1 MPRQAQQG
9 GQGFVWGLEVVLLLQ
24 VQGCRA
30 WQLRLCCADAPFTR
44 PKPPPVSPLCPFL
57 PAHPPACLQR
67 RSSRLVSR
75 QCKEEEARRQ
85 QELEAAA
92 AAAASAAEQAE
103 AAAAAAAARAMAV
116 VPTTAKGAPAK
127 QLLDVLPEQ
136 RLGLLLKQVGLR
148 G

>member
-1 MPRQAQQG
+1 M
-9 GQGFVWGLEVVLLLQ
+9 
-24 VQGCRA
+24 
-30 WQLRLCCADAPFTR
+30 
-44 PKPPPVSPLCPFL
+44 
-57 PAHPPACLQR
+57 
-67 RSSRLVSR
+67 SR

-136 RLGLLLKQVGLR
+136 RLGLLLAQVGMVGQWVEQPSSNLGGWLQTGMLQLSTKGKLTGMR
-148 G
+148 TVEQQPESSPPLVVPHFPSAADRPAGAD